1 MDKEHFK
8 FSEDLTKN
16 LYYCGMDVHKYEIT
30 ASIYA
35 RDRSNTEFVK
45 TEVFQTDLQG
55 LTQFFGFV
63 RKYRPLIFAMEATG
77 IYHHSIVQFLEEQR
91 KIAKWGYEII
101 VSNPADAAGL
111 PGTKKH
117 DKIDSIKLAK
127 YAAAGLLRN
136 GKKIIFVLEDLKA
149 IFRMATK
156 LEKERTMLKN
166 RIKKT
171 LDRSGIRPK
180 GFNINL
186 EWVRT
191 LLYRFVQ
198 SSKSLGEI
206 TQQCVGD
213 STIATSLRTS
223 LSKNLE
229 RLAPYFKLT
238 LTSVQ
243 KAIIRQHLVD
253 LDFKTSRKIILAVE
267 VDRLL
272 LDCPGLRQQAYQL
285 STIPGISAFSAVWIL
300 AEIGSIHY
308 FSSWKKFRS
317 YCGCC
322 PNVISSAGKVY
333 SAHTNRHSNKYLRT
347 LFYNAAVVL
356 CNFVRK
362 ESDLKAY
369 ATRTSVRKG
378 NRSMKLA
385 YCIIAGKIAKVAYAT
400 LRDKTTFSQKAPY
413 SSVCLDR
420 GFNTVELKEI
430 RRARNLLQRVG
441 RLKNLGLLGEDALN
455 LAKGLDQALGK
466 NFEG

>member
-1 MDKEHFK
+1 
-8 FSEDLTKN
+8 
-16 LYYCGMDVHKYEIT
+16 
-30 ASIYA
+30 
-35 RDRSNTEFVK
+35 
-45 TEVFQTDLQG
+45 
-55 LTQFFGFV
+55 
-63 RKYRPLIFAMEATG
+63 MEATG

-101 VSNPADAAGL
+101 VSNPADAAVL